1 MTAPNIINVTS
12 IFGKTVTNAVT
23 TSWSTLVDNPPNSNK
38 VLKINTLYVAN
49 INGNASADISIA
61 LSIDTTITPLILRQ
75 LARTVTV
82 PADTTVLVLGRDG
95 PIYLEECMRL
105 VVTGSIVNYLDVICS
120 YEEIT

>member
-12 IFGKTVTNAVT
+12 IVGKTVTNAVT
-23 TSWSTLVDNPPNSNK
+23 TSLTTLVDNPPNSNK

-49 INGNASADISIA
+49 INGNASADISVG
-61 LSIDTTITPLILRQ
+61 LYTDTTITPLIIRY

-95 PIYLEECMRL
+95 PIYLEEGARL
-105 VVTGSIVNYLDVICS
+105 VVSGSIVNYLDVICS

>member
-12 IFGKTVTNAVT
+12 IVGKTVTNAVT
-23 TSWSTLVDNPPNSNK
+23 TSLTTLVDNPPNSNK

-49 INGNASADISIA
+49 INGSASADISVG
-61 LSIDTTITPLILRQ
+61 LYTDTTITPLIIRY

-95 PIYLEECMRL
+95 PIYLEEGARL
-105 VVTGSIVNYLDVICS
+105 VVSGSIVNYLDVICS